1 MTLTDQK
8 KQALDLYINQSFT
21 QQQVADAVG
30 VCVRTIH
37 NWVKQHAWDRLR
49 LATHQ
54 APALIADNFSSQLVE
69 LQNSIAAR
77 EPGKRYPTLQ
87 EMEIMRKLTVCINN
101 TKKTVSLPQV
111 TQMMRMFRSYV
122 FDNRKKEFAS
132 IVADVIDSF
141 LEARSRFGYAPY
153 ELEFGIEKIQPLDP
167 LYNPYYEPIIKTET
181 KPKEPEMPA
190 TDSISTPSNV
200 HINSEGKKI
209 YTINTDLWDDK
220 IRNTLMAHF
229 GDSGNTENMSPEE
242 QAIHASIAEKLKP
255 VFENQKPLIVNDL
268 SAKTPETTGKKPEKP
283 VSPLQPPIPQFP
295 QATTPQNQPQ
305 ATSTTFAG
313 KTSLPENEKPLKIN
327 DLSTKTPETTGNKP
341 ANPVSHL
348 QPLSTPNTPPTAPQ
362 NQPQATST
370 TFACKTSLP
379 ENEKPLIIND
389 LFTKT
394 HETTGNKAGTQ
405 PLRLSLRSPSLS
417 RTETPTDLSNN
428 APEIDPLFVGYP
440 TSSTP
445 PDPTIPYTY
454 YNGKMLLTKYPDGRI
469 RYDYGGGRPAITITK
484 GGPAILERRVFY
496 I

>member
-69 LQNSIAAR
+69 LQYNIAAR
-77 EPGKRYPTLQ
+77 EPGKRYPTTQ

-122 FDNRKKEFAS
+122 FDTRKKEFAS

-141 LEARSRFGYAPY
+141 IEARSRFGYAPY
-153 ELEFGIEKIQPLDP
+153 ELEFGVEKIQPLDP
-167 LYNPYYEPIIKTET
+167 LYNPYHEPIIKTEPKT
-181 KPKEPEMPA
+181 KEPEMPTTNPTA
-190 TDSISTPSNV
+190 SESTPSNV

-209 YTINTDLWDDK
+209 YTINTDLWDDN

-229 GDSGNTENMSPEE
+229 GDFSNTENLPPEE

-255 VFENQKPLIVNDL
+255 VFENEKPLTVNDL
-268 SAKTPETTGKKPEKP
+268 SAKTQEP
-283 VSPLQPPIPQFP
+283 
-295 QATTPQNQPQ
+295 
-305 ATSTTFAG
+305 
-313 KTSLPENEKPLKIN
+313 
-327 DLSTKTPETTGNKP
+327 TGNE
-341 ANPVSHL
+341 V
-348 QPLSTPNTPPTAPQ
+348 
-362 NQPQATST
+362 
-370 TFACKTSLP
+370 
-379 ENEKPLIIND
+379 
-389 LFTKT
+389 
-394 HETTGNKAGTQ
+394 GTQ
-405 PLRLSLRSPSLS
+405 PLRLSLRSHSLS
-417 RTETPTDLSNN
+417 RSENPSELPENSPLPENETPLIINELATKK
-428 APEIDPLFVGYP
+428 PETTGKKPATPIDPQFAGYP

-445 PDPTIPYTY
+445 PDPTVPYTY
-454 YNGKMLLTKYPDGRI
+454 FNGKMLLTKYPDGSI
-469 RYDYGGGRPAITITK
+469 RYDYGGGRPAITIKK

>member
-8 KQALDLYINQSFT
+8 KQALDLYVNQSLT

-77 EPGKRYPTLQ
+77 EPGKRFPTIQ
-87 EMEIMRKLTVCINN
+87 ETEIMRKLTVCIAN

-122 FDNRKKEFAS
+122 FDTRKKEFAS

-141 LEARSRFGYAPY
+141 IEARSRFGYAPY
-153 ELEFGIEKIQPLDP
+153 ELEFGVEKIQPIDP
-167 LYNPYYEPIIKTET
+167 LYNPYHEPVIKTEP
-181 KPKEPEMPA
+181 KPKEPEMPTTSPVA
-190 TDSISTPSNV
+190 TNPISTPSNV
-200 HINSEGKKI
+200 HINSEGKKM
-209 YTINTDLWDDK
+209 YTINTDLWDDN

-229 GDSGNTENMSPEE
+229 GDMFNTENLPPEE

-255 VFENQKPLIVNDL
+255 VFEN
-268 SAKTPETTGKKPEKP
+268 
-283 VSPLQPPIPQFP
+283 
-295 QATTPQNQPQ
+295 
-305 ATSTTFAG
+305 
-313 KTSLPENEKPLKIN
+313 
-327 DLSTKTPETTGNKP
+327 
-341 ANPVSHL
+341 
-348 QPLSTPNTPPTAPQ
+348 
-362 NQPQATST
+362 
-370 TFACKTSLP
+370 
-379 ENEKPLIIND
+379 EKPLIIND
-389 LFTKT
+389 LSSKT
-394 HETTGNKAGTQ
+394 HETTGNKPAKPESPQQ
-405 PLRLSLRSPSLS
+405 PLTTQKPQPTATQNHPQAPTATFAGKTTLPEN
-417 RTETPTDLSNN
+417 ETPLIINDLSIKTHETTGNKP
-428 APEIDPLFVGYP
+428 ATPIDPLFVGYP

-445 PDPTIPYTY
+445 PDPTVPYTY
-454 YNGKMLLTKYPDGRI
+454 FNGKMLLTKYPDGRI
-469 RYDYGGGRPAITITK
+469 RYDYGGGRPAITIKK

>member
-8 KQALDLYINQSFT
+8 KQALDLYVNQSYT

-69 LQNSIAAR
+69 LQNNIASR
-77 EPGKRYPTLQ
+77 EPGKRFPTTQ
-87 EMEIMRKLTVCINN
+87 EMEVMRKLTVCINN

-122 FDNRKKEFAS
+122 FDTRKKEFAS

-141 LEARSRFGYAPY
+141 IEARSRFGYAPY

-167 LYNPYYEPIIKTET
+167 LYNPYHEPIMKTEP
-181 KPKEPEMPA
+181 KPKAPETPDTNPA
-190 TDSISTPSNV
+190 GSDSLPSNV

-255 VFENQKPLIVNDL
+255 VFE
-268 SAKTPETTGKKPEKP
+268 KKK
-283 VSPLQPPIPQFP
+283 
-295 QATTPQNQPQ
+295 
-305 ATSTTFAG
+305 
-313 KTSLPENEKPLKIN
+313 
-327 DLSTKTPETTGNKP
+327 
-341 ANPVSHL
+341 H
-348 QPLSTPNTPPTAPQ
+348 
-362 NQPQATST
+362 
-370 TFACKTSLP
+370 
-379 ENEKPLIIND
+379 
-389 LFTKT
+389 
-394 HETTGNKAGTQ
+394 
-405 PLRLSLRSPSLS
+405 
-417 RTETPTDLSNN
+417 
-428 APEIDPLFVGYP
+428 
-440 TSSTP
+440 
-445 PDPTIPYTY
+445 
-454 YNGKMLLTKYPDGRI
+454 
-469 RYDYGGGRPAITITK
+469 
-484 GGPAILERRVFY
+484 
-496 I
+496 

>member
-8 KQALDLYINQSFT
+8 KHALDLYINQSYT
-21 QQQVADAVG
+21 QQQIADAVG

-69 LQNSIAAR
+69 LQNNIASR
-77 EPGKRYPTLQ
+77 EPGKRFPTTQ

-122 FDNRKKEFAS
+122 FDTRKKEFAS

-141 LEARSRFGYAPY
+141 IEARSRFGYAPY
-153 ELEFGIEKIQPLDP
+153 ELEFGVEKIQPLDP
-167 LYNPYYEPIIKTET
+167 LYNPYHEPIIKTEP
-181 KPKEPEMPA
+181 KPKAPETPDTNPA
-190 TDSISTPSNV
+190 GSDSLPSNV

-209 YTINTDLWDDK
+209 YTINTDLWDDN

-242 QAIHASIAEKLKP
+242 QAIHASIVEKLKP
-255 VFENQKPLIVNDL
+255 VFENKKPLTVNDL
-268 SAKTPETTGKKPEKP
+268 SAKTPENNLSVAIALSEGYGNEPFSSHSSVAKDTENLETLLEGLRKAFLQYH
-283 VSPLQPPIPQFP
+283 PLQSDNEINPNP
-295 QATTPQNQPQ
+295 
-305 ATSTTFAG
+305 TSNAAP
-313 KTSLPENEKPLKIN
+313 LPENETPLIIN
-327 DLSTKTPETTGNKP
+327 DLSSKTPETTGNKP
-341 ANPVSHL
+341 A
-348 QPLSTPNTPPTAPQ
+348 TP
-362 NQPQATST
+362 
-370 TFACKTSLP
+370 
-379 ENEKPLIIND
+379 
-389 LFTKT
+389 
-394 HETTGNKAGTQ
+394 
-405 PLRLSLRSPSLS
+405 
-417 RTETPTDLSNN
+417 
-428 APEIDPLFVGYP
+428 IDPLFVGYP

-445 PDPTIPYTY
+445 PDPTVPYTY
-454 YNGKMLLTKYPDGRI
+454 FNGKMLLTKYPDGRI

>member
-77 EPGKRYPTLQ
+77 EPGKRYPTTQ

-153 ELEFGIEKIQPLDP
+153 ELEFGVEKIQPLDP

-181 KPKEPEMPA
+181 KAKEPETPGTNPVA
-190 TDSISTPSNV
+190 TDSQSTPSNV

-255 VFENQKPLIVNDL
+255 VFENRKPLIVNDL
-268 SAKTPETTGKKPEKP
+268 SAKTPVTTGNKPANP
-283 VSPLQPPIPQFP
+283 VSPLHPPTPQIP

-305 ATSTTFAG
+305 ATTTTFAG
-313 KTSLPENEKPLKIN
+313 N
-327 DLSTKTPETTGNKP
+327 
-341 ANPVSHL
+341 
-348 QPLSTPNTPPTAPQ
+348 
-362 NQPQATST
+362 
-370 TFACKTSLP
+370 TSLP

-389 LFTKT
+389 LYTKT
-394 HETTGNKAGTQ
+394 HETTGNKPA
-405 PLRLSLRSPSLS
+405 
-417 RTETPTDLSNN
+417 TP
-428 APEIDPLFVGYP
+428 IDPLFVGYP

-445 PDPTIPYTY
+445 PDPTVPYTY